1 VEHLMVGGSA
11 ARGAGS
17 ARCVAG
23 ADLAIPGREQ
33 LPVRL
38 VLASSSPRRRELL
51 GRLGVAFDVVPS
63 AVEESLRD
71 DVPAEALARD
81 LAVRK
86 ARDVAGRLHPAGGR
100 AAVVLG
106 ADTLVVLDGCPIGKP
121 GSRADARAM
130 LRSLAG
136 RSHEV
141 VTAVALVE
149 VPPRREVV
157 EAVMSRVVMRAC
169 SEAAIEAYLST
180 DEPYDKAGAYAVQGA
195 ARDLILRV
203 EGCYTNVV
211 GLPITTT
218 ARLLRAFGFTALE
231 PPGLTAG
238 AASDRGEPGRS

>member
-1 VEHLMVGGSA
+1 
-11 ARGAGS
+11 
-17 ARCVAG
+17 
-23 ADLAIPGREQ
+23 
-33 LPVRL
+33 
-38 VLASSSPRRRELL
+38 
-51 GRLGVAFDVVPS
+51 
-63 AVEESLRD
+63 
-71 DVPAEALARD
+71 
-81 LAVRK
+81 
-86 ARDVAGRLHPAGGR
+86 
-100 AAVVLG
+100 VLG

-149 VPPRREVV
+149 VPPRREAV

-218 ARLLRAFGFTALE
+218 ARLLRAFGFTTLE

-238 AASDRGEPGRS
+238 AASDQGEPGRS

>member
-1 VEHLMVGGSA
+1 MVGGSA
-11 ARGAGS
+11 SGGVWLTGYVRSSDSPAPTVS
-17 ARCVAG
+17 
-23 ADLAIPGREQ
+23 LP
-33 LPVRL
+33 PVRL
-38 VLASSSPRRRELL
+38 VLASASPRRRELL
-51 GRLGVAFDVVPS
+51 GRLGLAFDVVPS
-63 AVEESLRD
+63 VVEESLRS

-81 LAVRK
+81 LALRK
-86 ARDVAGRLHPAGGR
+86 ARNVAGRLDPAGGR

-106 ADTLVVLDGCPIGKP
+106 ADTLVVLDGRPIGKP

-149 VPPRREVV
+149 VPPGREVA
-157 EAVMSRVVMRAC
+157 EAVVSRVVMRAC
-169 SEAAIEAYLST
+169 SEAALEAYLST

-195 ARDLILRV
+195 ARDFVLRV

-211 GLPITTT
+211 GLPVTTT
-218 ARLLRAFGFTALE
+218 ARLLRAFGLMALE

>member
-1 VEHLMVGGSA
+1 MVGGSA
-11 ARGAGS
+11 ARGAWS
-17 ARCVAG
+17 ARCVVGEHLAVLG
-23 ADLAIPGREQ
+23 AESP
-33 LPVRL
+33 PVRL
-38 VLASSSPRRRELL
+38 VLASASPRRRELL
-51 GRLGVAFDVVPS
+51 GRLGLAFDVVAS
-63 AVEESLRD
+63 VVDESLRY

-81 LAVRK
+81 LALRK
-86 ARDVAGRLHPAGGR
+86 ARDVAGRLDPAGGR

-106 ADTLVVLDGCPIGKP
+106 ADTLVVLDGRPIGKP
-121 GSRADARAM
+121 GSRDDARAM

-149 VPPRREVV
+149 VPPGREVV
-157 EAVMSRVVMRAC
+157 EAVLSQVVMRAC

-195 ARDLILRV
+195 GGALVLRV

-211 GLPITTT
+211 GLPVTTT
-218 ARLLRAFGFTALE
+218 ARLLRAFGLMALE